1 MISMLET
8 LKAMLEEEQ
17 ELYVPHP
24 DTCRFLIGQQIP
36 PSWMRMQLVLSQE
49 MAGQFVQAGMHP
61 SDILVMDKLPET
73 LPKLDIGLEPW
84 FSVAP
89 SRGKGKRK
97 DWRTRWGGSRS

>member
-24 DTCRFLIGQQIP
+24 DTCKFLIGQQIP

-49 MAGQFVQAGMHP
+49 MADQFVQAGMHP
-61 SDILVMDKLPET
+61 SDILVMDKLPEA
-73 LPKLDIGLEPW
+73 LPKLDIGLDPW

>member
-1 MISMLET
+1 MIGMLET
-8 LKAMLEEEQ
+8 LKSMLEEEQ

-49 MAGQFVQAGMHP
+49 MADQFVQAGMHP
-61 SDILVMDKLPET
+61 SDILVMDKLPEA

>member
-49 MAGQFVQAGMHP
+49 MADQFVQAGMHP
-61 SDILVMDKLPET
+61 SDILVIEKLPEV
-73 LPKLDIGLEPW
+73 LPSPDLGLDPY
-84 FSVAP
+84 FSVVP

-97 DWRTRWGGSRS
+97 DWRTRWGGGCS

>member
-36 PSWMRMQLVLSQE
+36 PSWMRAQLVMNQKL
-49 MAGQFVQAGMHP
+49 ADQFVQAGMHP
-61 SDILVMDKLPET
+61 SDILVMEKLPEA
-73 LPKLDIGLEPW
+73 LPRLDIGLEPW
-84 FSVAP
+84 FSVVP

-97 DWRTRWGGSRS
+97 DWRTRWGSSHS

>member
-24 DTCRFLIGQQIP
+24 DTCRFLIGQLIP
-36 PSWMRMQLVLSQE
+36 PSWMRAQLVLSQE
-49 MAGQFVQAGMHP
+49 MADQCVQAGMHP
-61 SDILVMDKLPET
+61 SDILVMDKLPEA
-73 LPKLDIGLEPW
+73 LPKLDIGLDPW
-84 FSVAP
+84 FSVVP